1 MEVQEEEQKK
11 EQKKEERRVKFE
23 VATDEEPSVGVELP
37 QVVKKSGQ
45 EKRELEAE
53 DKAADFSPDG
63 RFLKFDIEVGRGS
76 FKTVYK
82 GLDTETGVAVA
93 WCELQV
99 LHEWRTDFCS
109 YFGFISSL
117 SFSKS
122 TSFGF
127 ISICLSSFKDKYS
140 KAERA
145 RFKEEAGM
153 LKQLQHPNIVKF
165 HDSWEVR
172 QPNKDKKTVILVTEL
187 MTSGT
192 LKT

>member
-1 MEVQEEEQKK
+1 MEVQEE

-122 TSFGF
+122 TSSFWVHF
-127 ISICLSSFKDKYS
+127 DLSF
-140 KAERA
+140 
-145 RFKEEAGM
+145 FFQG
-153 LKQLQHPNIVKF
+153 
-165 HDSWEVR
+165 
-172 QPNKDKKTVILVTEL
+172 
-187 MTSGT
+187 
-192 LKT
+192 